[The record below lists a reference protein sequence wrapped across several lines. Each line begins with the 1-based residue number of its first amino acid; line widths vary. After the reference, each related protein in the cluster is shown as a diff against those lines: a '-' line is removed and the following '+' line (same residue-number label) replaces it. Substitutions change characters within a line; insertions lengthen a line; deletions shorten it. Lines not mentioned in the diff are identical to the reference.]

1 MPVQTSPNS
10 SEWEL
15 VIRFENHLDQNGNP
29 REMRMDITDACGGSI
44 YFNGSAEGISLVGI
58 GCSSS
63 GLQSRSVPV
72 STDL

>member
-15 VIRFENHLDQNGNP
+15 VLRFENHLDQNGYP

-44 YFNGSAEGISLVGI
+44 HFNGSAEGTSIVGI
-58 GCSSS
+58 GCTSS
-63 GLQSRSVPV
+63 GSQTRGVPA